1 MKAILTMCPNI
12 KSVIMKSYDGG
23 NDETWLEVLSKSSHQ
38 IEALHVLEAT
48 FKGPNLCQYLLQP
61 ITGNRLSFLDIR
73 EMCHFRMSWLQK
85 IKKNCQNLQKLIIG
99 INTKHLANALQLQTI
114 DVIKDF
120 NLENGDGK
128 DDPELKHLELFHLVG
143 PFGPDVTSYMIKG
156 ANHIKNLAL
165 VINWM
170 DPSYCSVQPSS
181 DKDYIGTE
189 YLKELLKVNL
199 LDQIT
204 QLHLSG
210 RDKKSRAKLDKE
222 CVGYVLTTFGATL
235 KHLGNFYYWNLKNER
250 WNLINEITAQNRSI
264 VMEEHLK
271 SGKGE
276 KIDFHKKYVEDR
288 LTFSCQ
294 DPNSLISEQYDD
306 NRHGFMADLFDVIAG
321 LHGFLEPNG
330 APDEQSDSD
339 ESFMESD
346 DGEDVFEEEG
356 DLNLWMGDD

>member
-1 MKAILTMCPNI
+1 MCFFDDILKN
-12 KSVIMKSYDGG
+12 
-23 NDETWLEVLSKSSHQ
+23 
-38 IEALHVLEAT
+38 
-48 FKGPNLCQYLLQP
+48 F
-61 ITGNRLSFLDIR
+61 
-73 EMCHFRMSWLQK
+73 HFFFA
-85 IKKNCQNLQKLIIG
+85 G
-99 INTKHLANALQLQTI
+99 INTKQLANALQLQTI

-156 ANHIKNLAL
+156 AQHIKNLAL

-170 DPSYCSVQPSS
+170 DPSYCSIQPSS
-181 DKDYIGTE
+181 DKDYLGTD
-189 YLKELLKVNL
+189 YLKELLKINPL
-199 LDQIT
+199 ENMT

-210 RDKKSRAKLDKE
+210 KDKKSRAKLDKD

-235 KHLGNFYYWNLKNER
+235 KHLGNFTYWNLKNEK
-250 WNLINEITAQNRSI
+250 WNLINDITAQNRAI

-271 SGKGE
+271 SRNGE
-276 KIDFHKKYVEDR
+276 KIDFHKKFVEDR

-294 DPNSLISEQYDD
+294 DPQSLISEQFDD
-306 NRHGFMADLFDVIAG
+306 RTSGFMADLFDVIAG
-321 LHGFLEPNG
+321 LHGFLEPGNG

-346 DGEDVFEEEG
+346 DGDDVFEEEG
-356 DLNLWMGDD
+356 DLNLWMDGD

>member
-1 MKAILTMCPNI
+1 MKI
-12 KSVIMKSYDGG
+12 
-23 NDETWLEVLSKSSHQ
+23 
-38 IEALHVLEAT
+38 
-48 FKGPNLCQYLLQP
+48 
-61 ITGNRLSFLDIR
+61 SFL
-73 EMCHFRMSWLQK
+73 Q
-85 IKKNCQNLQKLIIG
+85 
-99 INTKHLANALQLQTI
+99 
-114 DVIKDF
+114 
-120 NLENGDGK
+120 
-128 DDPELKHLELFHLVG
+128 VG

-288 LTFSCQ
+288 LSFSCQ